1 LLLAPPVIQPGNGD
15 GGLAIMTRKETG
27 AMGER
32 IACDFLSK
40 NGYLILEKNYRCHE
54 GEIDI
59 ITKHAGTLVF
69 VEVRT
74 KKSSLFGSP
83 EESITP
89 AKQEKL
95 KVLAQLY
102 IQEHDNLACPWRI
115 DVVAIEM
122 KRDGKVSRIQII
134 ENAVEEST

>member
-1 LLLAPPVIQPGNGD
+1 LLFAPSVIQPGNSND
-15 GGLAIMTRKETG
+15 RLAIMTRKETG

-32 IACDFLSK
+32 IACDFLSN
-40 NGYLILEKNYRCHE
+40 NGYEILEKNYRCRE

-59 ITKHAGTLVF
+59 ITKQANTLIF

-74 KKSSLFGSP
+74 KKSGLFGSP
-83 EESITP
+83 EESITA

-134 ENAVEEST
+134 ENAIEETN